1 MDNIQLF
8 NINNIQLIRVEL
20 NLVKGK
26 FGMPGEHILRGFD
39 VVWKIKKRSLKSK
52 ISMTI
57 VVTIIENNDAN
68 VKWWTAGFGGKIVA
82 LIGYPESESRTIISE
97 VSTIVVAF

>member
-20 NLVKGK
+20 NLVKGR

-39 VVWKIKKRSLKSK
+39 GMENQKRSLKSK
-52 ISMTI
+52 ISMAI
-57 VVTIIENNDAN
+57 VVNNN
-68 VKWWTAGFGGKIVA
+68 RK
-82 LIGYPESESRTIISE
+82 
-97 VSTIVVAF
+97 

>member
-20 NLVKGK
+20 NLVKGR

-52 ISMTI
+52 M
-57 VVTIIENNDAN
+57 
-68 VKWWTAGFGGKIVA
+68 GKQV
-82 LIGYPESESRTIISE
+82 LLTNEW
-97 VSTIVVAF
+97 